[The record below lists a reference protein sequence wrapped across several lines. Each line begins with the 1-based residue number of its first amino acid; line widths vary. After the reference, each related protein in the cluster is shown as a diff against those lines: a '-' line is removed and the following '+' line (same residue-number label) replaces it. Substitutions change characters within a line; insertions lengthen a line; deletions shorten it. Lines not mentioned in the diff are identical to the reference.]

1 MLDSA
6 GGTEVKN
13 TAEITIGD
21 NDPNQ
26 TNEVTTNV
34 PGKDS
39 VVEGDGE
46 LQVGKVLTYTISY
59 KNPEDGSGNSYRLKT
74 AFQRVLIM

>member
-6 GGTEVKN
+6 GGTAVEN

-26 TNEVTTNV
+26 TNTVTTNV

-46 LQVGKVLTYTISY
+46 LQVGKVLTYTFPIRTRKLKRRQLSLQTH
-59 KNPEDGSGNSYRLKT
+59 SGRS
-74 AFQRVLIM
+74 